1 MTITLNDQ
9 DINAL
14 LSFLD
19 DVPFKHSYPIF
30 LYIKGKADQV
40 AMQQQL
46 EEQQAAA
53 EKAALEKVRE
63 SARKKAEAAEE
74 DYKFEV
80 EPEPKISEGIVLFP
94 EKEQESVAETQNN

>member
-40 AMQQQL
+40 AMQQQY
-46 EEQQAAA
+46 EEQQAAEA
-53 EKAALEKVRE
+53 KAKAVEKVRK
-63 SARKKAEAAEE
+63 SARKKAA
-74 DYKFEV
+74 
-80 EPEPKISEGIVLFP
+80 KISEGIVLFP
-94 EKEQESVAETQNN
+94 EKE